1 MCDERRYDI
10 SACPGTVNT
19 TITVVPN
26 AAVALIND
34 STFFNCSTTSVG
46 VNWVFGSSQYPEPI
60 IYSHGT
66 IKPYYKVRFRV
77 QNYSNSFGNQ
87 FNLILMSVAK
97 TDAGSYICQDRERLE
112 ERKEMH
118 LTVLGICS

>member
-1 MCDERRYDI
+1 MKNDSLFHLCL
-10 SACPGTVNT
+10 PGTVNT
-19 TITVVPN
+19 TITVMPN
-26 AAVALIND
+26 ATVALIND

-66 IKPYYKVRFRV
+66 IKPYHKDRFRV
-77 QNYSNSFGNQ
+77 QNYSNEFGNR
-87 FNLILMSVAK
+87 FNLILLSVAK
-97 TDAGSYICQDRERLE
+97 TDAGRYICHDRDRPE
-112 ERKEMH
+112 ERMEVN